1 MMRRLP
7 VYFLLDV
14 SESMLGLPLRQ
25 LETGM
30 EQIIRSL
37 RTDPQ
42 ALESVYLSV
51 VAFAGKADVIVPLID
66 VVSFYPPRLPVGS
79 GTALGAALNCLM
91 DNIEKDVVKTTT
103 ERRGDWK
110 PVIFLMTDGRP
121 TDNTDEAVRRWNTEF
136 AHRAQLV
143 AITLGD
149 QADTSVLSKMT
160 DDVLCLE
167 GNDGK
172 TFKQFIDW
180 ISASVTATSYLVESN
195 AGAGVS
201 LAKKPTGLT
210 LVKDF
215 PVHTASAVDE
225 SVVVLTGRCQKSE
238 RPYLIK
244 YNRSD
249 DAGFGEQEFELEGA
263 FPIEESFFAW
273 SAIDKEGAQVN
284 TDQLIGVPACPH
296 CGNGTAF
303 AMCSCGGLLCTDGA
317 GPYSCPW
324 CKTEGM
330 FSEGSDGDFDV
341 TRGMG

>member
-1 MMRRLP
+1 MRRLP

-14 SESMLGLPLRQ
+14 SESMIGQPLRQ
-25 LETGM
+25 LEAGM
-30 EQIIRSL
+30 EQIVRSL

-51 VAFAGKADVIVPLID
+51 IAFAGKADLIVPLID

-91 DNIEKDVVKTTT
+91 DNIEKEVVKTTA

-110 PVIFLMTDGRP
+110 PVVFLMTDGRP
-121 TDNTDEAVRRWNTEF
+121 TDNTDEVIKRWRTEF
-136 AHRAQLV
+136 ANRAQLV

-149 QADTSVLSKMT
+149 RADSTLLAELT

-195 AGAGVS
+195 PGSGIS

-215 PVHTASAVDE
+215 PVHTSSAVDE
-225 SVVVLTGRCQKSE
+225 SVVVLTGRCQKSK

-249 DAGFGEQEFELEGA
+249 DVGFGGQEFELEGA
-263 FPIEESFFAW
+263 FPVEESFFAW
-273 SAIDKEGAQVN
+273 SVNDHNRVQVN
-284 TDQLIGVPACPH
+284 TEHLIGCPPCPH

-317 GPYSCPW
+317 APYLCPW
-324 CKTEGM
+324 CNLEGM
-330 FSEGSDGDFDV
+330 FSEGDGGDFDV